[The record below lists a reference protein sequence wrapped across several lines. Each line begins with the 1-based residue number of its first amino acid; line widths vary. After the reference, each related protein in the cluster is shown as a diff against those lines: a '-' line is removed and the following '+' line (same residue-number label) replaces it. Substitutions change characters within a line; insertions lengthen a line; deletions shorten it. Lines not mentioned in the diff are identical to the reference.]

1 LVVGE
6 DAVRKLI
13 MTVRS
18 KLMGLALV
26 VEGGACVIALV
37 LARVWDIALFSLTE
51 HLLRDSLIGIAA
63 ASIPFALF
71 AFSLSERAQT
81 IPIISSLRKTIRG
94 EIRPLFASLTL
105 IDISLISL
113 WAGFAEELLFRGV
126 IQAKGGIIAASC
138 LFGVLHWVTPAYAI
152 VAAVIGFYIGLLY
165 HVFHGLLLPIELHC
179 IYDFGALIYL
189 KYFLPE

>member
-6 DAVRKLI
+6 DAVRKVT

-26 VEGGACVIALV
+26 VEGVAFVMAMV
-37 LARVWDIALFSLTE
+37 LARAWRVALFPLTE
-51 HLLRDSLIGIAA
+51 HLLRDCLIGTAA

-71 AFSLSERAQT
+71 AFSLSEKAKA
-81 IPIISSLRKTIRG
+81 IPIIGSVGKTIRG
-94 EIRPLFASLTL
+94 AIRPLFASTAL

-113 WAGFAEELLFRGV
+113 WAGLAEELLFRGV
-126 IQAKGGIIAASC
+126 IQAKWGIIAASI
-138 LFGVLHWVTPAYAI
+138 LFGLLHSVTPAYAV
-152 VAAVIGFYIGLLY
+152 VATVMGFYIGMLY
-165 HVFHGLLLPIELHC
+165 HVFQSLLIPIQMHC

-189 KYFLPE
+189 KYVVRE